1 MIRKFLLGIQLSFH
15 PLGVTCLMVKICMRT
30 FFLLILLA
38 AIVVPATTETAA
50 GNGADQNILT
60 YTVSDQ
66 GITVIS
72 AVTPYDS
79 EPAVRNRFLQ
89 WFKRGFD
96 TVLSGSSPLMIE
108 WNTTAEARAGRHGY
122 DFGMEEAERFLRE
135 KASGQAPRIIPIP
148 PVLTRY

>member
-1 MIRKFLLGIQLSFH
+1 MIVR
-15 PLGVTCLMVKICMRT
+15 V
-30 FFLLILLA
+30 A
-38 AIVVPATTETAA
+38 EIVSQAFAETAE
-50 GNGADQNILT
+50 GNGVDQNILT
-60 YTVSDQ
+60 YTVEDG

-79 EPAVRNRFLQ
+79 EPAVRNTFLQ